1 MQNRINLELMLRDMY
16 ESMSELSVVL
26 DSEHE
31 ALVSQDVEQLQKAA
45 ADKEALSDKVE
56 QLESNR
62 TAMLKAQGLDNDLAS
77 MKQLIQQSSGYDENA
92 LFKIWNMVAEL
103 AQECTAKNKLNGII
117 IETNRRQTNA
127 ALSILQGYHD
137 DSTETYDAEGS
148 KIASKSNSS
157 IARA

>member
-1 MQNRINLELMLRDMY
+1 MHDKVNVELLLRDLY

-26 DSEHE
+26 DSEHA

-45 ADKEALSDKVE
+45 LDKERLSGQVE

-62 TAMLKAQGLDNDLAS
+62 CAMLQVLGLENDLAA
-77 MKQLIQQSSGYDENA
+77 MKQLIQQSTGYNEDA
-92 LFKIWNMVAEL
+92 LYKIWNMVAEL

-127 ALSILQGYHD
+127 ALSVLQGYQAD
-137 DSTETYDAEGS
+137 NTELYDAEGTTVP
-148 KIASKSNSS
+148 ANNNST